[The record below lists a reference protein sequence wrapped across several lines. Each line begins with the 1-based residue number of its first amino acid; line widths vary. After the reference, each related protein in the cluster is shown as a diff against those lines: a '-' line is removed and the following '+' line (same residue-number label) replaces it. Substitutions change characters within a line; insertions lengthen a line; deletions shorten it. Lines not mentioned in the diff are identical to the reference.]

1 MALFH
6 IACIQSPVHALPSAA
21 HKIIISMVV
30 IAFWWHTSS
39 SSTVQQSM
47 SSSWGQTGQSK
58 SIVRYEVMATV
69 EIHPP
74 CLIEQYSTSPEPL
87 YCENFNVPLNCSP
100 CQRVRIRE
108 ERKGKAG
115 YKSHVRQ
122 AAIIG
127 NPISHW
133 LYVALPLLLLF
144 LFFGCCCCSSSSAF
158 DQKSATYDHLSVEPR
173 HISIAAER
181 TEELLRV
188 LSRASNRHGNPI
200 TSFSFNHQQQG
211 QWSQEMSPMKL
222 PPEMMMLLHQFASLI
237 PLTLRI
243 CHVILGVSLLTLSHS
258 PSLSPSATLF
268 VDVLLFLAL
277 HSGRG

>member
-1 MALFH
+1 MYV
-6 IACIQSPVHALPSAA
+6 S
-21 HKIIISMVV
+21 
-30 IAFWWHTSS
+30 
-39 SSTVQQSM
+39 
-47 SSSWGQTGQSK
+47 G
-58 SIVRYEVMATV
+58 R
-69 EIHPP
+69 
-74 CLIEQYSTSPEPL
+74 
-87 YCENFNVPLNCSP
+87 
-100 CQRVRIRE
+100 R
-108 ERKGKAG
+108 GKA
-115 YKSHVRQ
+115 RQ
-122 AAIIG
+122 GINRMCARQPSSVIQFHTDYM
-127 NPISHW
+127 SLCHC
-133 LYVALPLLLLF
+133 
-144 LFFGCCCCSSSSAF
+144 CCCCSSSSTF